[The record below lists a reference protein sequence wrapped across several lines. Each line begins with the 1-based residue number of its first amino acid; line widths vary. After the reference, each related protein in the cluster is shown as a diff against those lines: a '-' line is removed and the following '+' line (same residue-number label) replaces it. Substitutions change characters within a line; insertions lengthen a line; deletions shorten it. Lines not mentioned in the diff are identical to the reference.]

1 MPSADEPFA
10 LIIFG
15 ASGDLTRRKLMPA
28 LWSLYSARTL
38 PEPFV
43 ILAVSRTAMTD
54 DEFRT
59 RTREAVME
67 FARAKPPS
75 EHVWQRFASSVFYLS
90 GDPSDPA
97 LYPQLEAK
105 LRELEARRGGA
116 PNRLFYCATPPSLY
130 DDIVQNLGAS
140 GLARVEGGFT
150 RIVVEKPFGRDYASA
165 RALNEQLAAVF
176 SEDQVYRID
185 HYLGK
190 ETVQN
195 ILVFRF
201 ANQIFEPLWS
211 RMHVHHVQIT
221 VAEDIGVENRGA
233 YYEEAGA
240 LRDMVQNHM
249 LQLLCLIAMEPPVTF
264 DAAPVRDEKNKVMHA
279 IRPIDR
285 THVDEVAVR
294 GQYTGGFVGGRPVP
308 GYRQEKGVAPD
319 SRTETYA
326 ALKLRVDN
334 WRWAGVPFFLRTGKR
349 LPKRASEIVIRF
361 HRTPHMIFRRS
372 PTGVDPNIMIIRIQP
387 DEGMA
392 LTVTVKSPG
401 PDLKLDTVTM
411 NFHYGEVFGGQ
422 SPEAYERLLLD
433 AIHGDATLYARGD
446 WVEQA
451 WAILQP
457 VLDAWGERGEPSP
470 YEAGTWGPPEADELI
485 RRDGGAWHTP

>member
-1 MPSADEPFA
+1 MPSADDPFA

-43 ILAVSRTAMTD
+43 ILAVSRTVMTD

-59 RTREAVME
+59 RVREAVME
-67 FARAKPPS
+67 FARVKPPS
-75 EHVWQRFASSVFYLS
+75 EHVWERFASALFYLS
-90 GDPSDPA
+90 GDPSDPE
-97 LYPQLEAK
+97 LYRRLIDT
-105 LRELEARRGGA
+105 LGELERRRGGG

-130 DDIVQNLGAS
+130 HDIVHNLGVS
-140 GLARVEGGFT
+140 GLARAEDGWT
-150 RIVVEKPFGRDYASA
+150 RLVIEKPFGRDFASA

-176 SEDQVYRID
+176 SEDQIYRID

-195 ILVFRF
+195 ILVLRF
-201 ANQIFEPLWS
+201 ANEIFEPLWS
-211 RMHVHHVQIT
+211 RVHVHHVQIT
-221 VAEDIGVENRGA
+221 VAEDLGVETRGA

-240 LRDMVQNHM
+240 LRDMMQNHL
-249 LQLLCLIAMEPPVTF
+249 LQLLCLITMEPPVTF
-264 DAAPVRDEKNKVMHA
+264 DAGPVRDEKNKVMHA
-279 IRPIDR
+279 IRPIDPA
-285 THVDEVAVR
+285 HVDDVAVR
-294 GQYTGGFVGGRPVP
+294 GQYTAGFVGGRQVP
-308 GYRQEKGVAPD
+308 GYRQEKGVARD

-326 ALKLRVDN
+326 ALKLHVDN

-349 LPKRASEIVIRF
+349 LPKRASEIVVRF

-372 PTGVDPNIMIIRIQP
+372 PSGVEPNIMSIRIQP
-387 DEGMA
+387 DEGIA
-392 LTVTVKSPG
+392 LTVTAKTPG
-401 PDLKLDTVTM
+401 PDLKLATVTM
-411 NFHYGEVFGGQ
+411 DFRYGEIFGGQ

-433 AIHGDATLYARGD
+433 AMHGDATLYARGD

-457 VLDAWGERGEPSP
+457 VLDAWAERSEPSP
-470 YEAGTWGPPEADELI
+470 YEAGTWGPAEADEFI
-485 RRDGGAWHTP
+485 RRDGGAWHQP